1 MIKAPYDFLQGG
13 EQMTNEEFQ
22 IVVLG
27 ELKGL
32 NTKIDGIG
40 TRLDSIETRMDNM
53 EIRMDSMETRMD
65 SMETRMD
72 KMEANQ
78 DEMSKKLNTM
88 ETRQDEIYQV
98 VTAIEHS
105 NQVGRSELDSQ
116 NVRLSKVEGKLKKT
130 ARIYNDEVEIEIASN
145 L

>member
-1 MIKAPYDFLQGG
+1 
-13 EQMTNEEFQ
+13 MTNEEFQ
-22 IVVLG
+22 KAVLG

-32 NTKIDGIG
+32 NTK
-40 TRLDSIETRMDNM
+40 T
-53 EIRMDSMETRMD
+53 
-65 SMETRMD
+65 D

-78 DEMSKKLNTM
+78 NEMSKKINTM
-88 ETRQDEIYQV
+88 ETRQDEIYKV

-105 NQVGRSELDSQ
+105 NPVGRSELDNQ